1 MDGDQSSGGSGM
13 SVLEARLLPP
23 PKLSF
28 SPAIPSRCNAQNYKG
43 LRLHGPFDSSRVNL
57 TEDSILFVFPESHR
71 LLARRLVLALRD
83 GYRSFPGFGRM
94 FRVTFT
100 NDQVESLV
108 VGGDFSTPAAA
119 AKSYREEIA
128 RWNAEQHIVVP
139 QLALVLV
146 PHSERWQTDRPYYE
160 AKAAF
165 ARLGIPTQMVTA
177 ELLENERE
185 FAWSVANI
193 ALAVFAKLGG
203 IPWVVEPP
211 SADHDLI
218 IGVGRADIRKS
229 DGTERIFG
237 YALSFVSN
245 GIYRQTWSFTPAA
258 NEETYSARLEEAI
271 SNALTSPQDTDAP
284 FRRLVVHLGKRTSW
298 REIRAVQQAISTSG
312 VKLPLALLRVDDS
325 TLYDVADGRSDTL
338 APPKGLAIR
347 LGSNRRLLQA
357 EGATAI
363 GVPYGPILVELDDRS
378 DVGPEDLDGLVE
390 QAFRLAHAN
399 WRGFNA
405 RSQPVTLAYGELLA
419 RLVGYLEE
427 VATWE
432 PSLLRSDLRD
442 KPWFL

>member
-1 MDGDQSSGGSGM
+1 MT
-13 SVLEARLLPP
+13 VLEARLLPAP
-23 PKLSF
+23 RLSF
-28 SPAIPSRCNAQNYKG
+28 SPAIPSRIHTQAYRGMQTY
-43 LRLHGPFDSSRVNL
+43 GPFDSSRVNL
-57 TEDSILFVFPESHR
+57 TNQSILFVFPESYR
-71 LLARRLVLALRD
+71 SLARRLVLALRD
-83 GYRSFPGFGRM
+83 GYKTFPGFGRM
-94 FRVTFT
+94 FRVTFA

-108 VGGDFSTPAAA
+108 IGGDFSTPVTA

-128 RWNAEQHIVVP
+128 RWNAGQHTVVP

-165 ARLGIPTQMVTA
+165 AHLGIPTQMVTS

-203 IPWVVEPP
+203 VPWAVESP
-211 SADHDLI
+211 SADHDLV
-218 IGVGRADIRKS
+218 IGVGRADIRRS

-245 GIYRQTWSFTPAA
+245 GIYRQNWSFTPAS

-284 FRRLVVHLGKRTSW
+284 FRRLVVHLGKKTSW
-298 REIRAVQQAISTSG
+298 REIRAVQQAILASG
-312 VKLPLALLRVDDS
+312 VRLPLALLRLDDS
-325 TLYDVADGRSDTL
+325 TLYDIADGRSDTL
-338 APPKGLAIR
+338 APPKGLAVR
-347 LGSNRRLLQA
+347 LGLNRRLLQA
-357 EGATAI
+357 EGATAT

-378 DVGPEDLDGLVE
+378 DVGPEQLDDLVI

-405 RSQPVTLAYGELLA
+405 RSQPVTLVYGELLA

-432 PSLLRSDLRD
+432 PTLLRSDLRD

>member
-1 MDGDQSSGGSGM
+1 MT
-13 SVLEARLLPP
+13 VLEAHLLPAP
-23 PKLSF
+23 RLSF
-28 SPAIPSRCNAQNYKG
+28 SPAIPSRVNAQAYRG
-43 LRLHGPFDSSRVNL
+43 LQTYGPFDSSRISL
-57 TEDSILFVFPESHR
+57 TSQSILFVFPESHR

-83 GYRSFPGFGRM
+83 GYKSFPGFGRM
-94 FRVTFT
+94 FRITFT

-108 VGGDFSTPAAA
+108 VGGDFSTPVAA
-119 AKSYREEIA
+119 AKSYREEIS
-128 RWNAEQHIVVP
+128 RWNAEQHTVVP

-165 ARLGIPTQMVTA
+165 ARLGIPTQMVTS

-203 IPWVVEPP
+203 VPWAVESP
-211 SADHDLI
+211 SADRDLI
-218 IGVGRADIRKS
+218 VGIGRADIRRS

-237 YALSFVSN
+237 YALNFVSN
-245 GIYRQTWSFTPAA
+245 GIYRQAWSFTPVG

-284 FRRLVVHLGKRTSW
+284 FQRLVVHLGKKTSW
-298 REIRAVQQAISTSG
+298 REIQAVQQAISTSG
-312 VKLPLALLRVDDS
+312 VRLPLALLRLDDS
-325 TLYDVADGRSDTL
+325 TLYDIADGRSDTL
-338 APPKGLAIR
+338 APPKGLAVR
-347 LGSNRRLLQA
+347 LGPNRRLLQA
-357 EGATAI
+357 EGVTTT

-378 DVGPEDLDGLVE
+378 DVGPEELDGLVA

-399 WRGFNA
+399 WRAFNA
-405 RSQPVTLAYGELLA
+405 RSQPVTLVYGELLA

-427 VATWE
+427 VATWD
-432 PSLLRSDLRD
+432 PRLLRSDLRD